1 MSIISDMEDIH
12 IWNWNVLKRCV
23 TMTFWE
29 EITRMHSVSH
39 PIACRGVEQL
49 VKVLTNTFKTVMLSN
64 SWRRDL
70 CTSLGNWTHH
80 GWKSSMM
87 LKERQIL
94 TVNCMHFSV
103 ISFRNKMSL
112 HTCLYHCKHLH
123 LLRHHRC
130 VIYITVHLSLPT
142 QTPRFHKC
150 RKVCIFLPSLCVC
163 ISHEQRCLNKH
174 THKNIFKNFINECK
188 VSF

>member
-29 EITRMHSVSH
+29 EITRVHSVSH

-70 CTSLGNWTHH
+70 CTSLGNWTHY
-80 GWKSSMM
+80 GWKSSTM
-87 LKERQIL
+87 LKERQIWL
-94 TVNCMHFSV
+94 LTACTFLSSVLEIKWVYIHVCTTVNIC
-103 ISFRNKMSL
+103 
-112 HTCLYHCKHLH
+112 TCLD
-123 LLRHHRC
+123 
-130 VIYITVHLSLPT
+130 ITD
-142 QTPRFHKC
+142 
-150 RKVCIFLPSLCVC
+150 
-163 ISHEQRCLNKH
+163 
-174 THKNIFKNFINECK
+174 
-188 VSF
+188 VSST